1 MNQDNELRSI
11 FQKQFETASETA
23 PQSVWGGLESR
34 LAEMRN
40 KRKRKLIF
48 LWGASVLLIGVIT
61 GAALLFTDGTLSS
74 SNEFETPLALNQLE
88 VQAELDSS
96 PTNRQA
102 EQEKDLIQLVTASNQ
117 FPENAESH
125 LTETTEKEL
134 NEKQNPPDKK
144 YQTKS
149 GDGSTST
156 DLNQK
161 TTGNSGQKT
170 SPNIGTSANQTNANT
185 NSKGDPLTQNPNL
198 NGTAVHAIGMNP
210 QDQLLRSASTD
221 QKDQNESKN
230 ADSDLPNLSATKLNG
245 FNAKPNGVSVETT
258 SNQVALMNKMAQK
271 PALKLPILLSPLP
284 EIQLTPLPPKKS
296 NWELTLYG
304 GGGRQMRKTNLNED
318 NLSYFDF
325 SSTRPNT
332 QAFHCS
338 GVRISYFLGDHLSIG
353 TGLETSVWRYRT
365 RDYQK
370 QLPQQENYEF
380 DSPVG
385 KLPAS
390 AADFNAF
397 YTNDPDTDTVLVK
410 MRMIQRLR
418 YIGIPLNVQYN
429 FGTSKVKPY
438 IRMGAVG
445 NFLVRQ
451 RTVLMAENAGIKREV
466 NYKNIE
472 GFNRFQL
479 TLQPA
484 IGLNW
489 QLSKRLGFY
498 CEGLINLPVTK
509 FYTPPSGEFQKIS
522 SQGTGANM
530 GIRIYF

>member
-1 MNQDNELRSI
+1 MNQDNELKSI
-11 FQKQFETASETA
+11 FQEQFETLTETA
-23 PQSVWGGLESR
+23 PQSVWGGLESQ
-34 LAEMRN
+34 LAEMRT
-40 KRKRKLIF
+40 KRKRKLLF
-48 LWGASVLLIGVIT
+48 LWGASLLFIGAIA
-61 GAALLFTDGTLSS
+61 GAALLF
-74 SNEFETPLALNQLE
+74 SNDPVPSPTESAMHTSINQLTE
-88 VQAELDSS
+88 QSDRSTDSKNQGNKQQPPIIAQNQLTENPENNLIEYSENELD
-96 PTNRQA
+96 
-102 EQEKDLIQLVTASNQ
+102 
-117 FPENAESH
+117 
-125 LTETTEKEL
+125 
-134 NEKQNPPDKK
+134 EKQNPFEEKL
-144 YQTKS
+144 QTK
-149 GDGSTST
+149 T
-156 DLNQK
+156 DNGLKSADLSQK
-161 TTGNSGQKT
+161 TIPNSSQKT
-170 SPNIGTSANQTNANT
+170 SSTIGTSTNQTT
-185 NSKGDPLTQNPNL
+185 SNSKTNEDLLTHSSTPNGAQVNPN
-198 NGTAVHAIGMNP
+198 GTESQNQRG
-210 QDQLLRSASTD
+210 SSESTD
-221 QKDQNESKN
+221 QKDKN
-230 ADSDLPNLSATKLNG
+230 QFEDKDSNPSNLPSTHLTG
-245 FNAKPNGVSVETT
+245 ITAKPTT
-258 SNQVALMNKMAQK
+258 SNSLTTSNKVALMTKIAQK
-271 PALKLPILLSPLP
+271 PALKLPVRLSPFPEIKITPLLP
-284 EIQLTPLPPKKS
+284 EKS
-296 NWELTLYG
+296 NWELTIYG
-304 GGGRQMRKTNLNED
+304 GGGRQIRKTNLNKD
-318 NLSYFDF
+318 DLSYVDF

-370 QLPQQENYEF
+370 QLPLQENYEF

-397 YTNDPDTDTVLVK
+397 YANDPETDTILVK

-418 YIGIPLNVQYN
+418 YIGIPLNLQYN
-429 FGTSKVKPY
+429 FGANKVKPY
-438 IRMGAVG
+438 IRMGVVG

-451 RTVLMAENAGIKREV
+451 RTVLMAENSGIKREV

-489 QLSKRLGFY
+489 QLSKWLTFY

-530 GIRIYF
+530 GIRIHF